1 MNVRF
6 CAPLFYLA
14 EEDAAPLSRL
24 TLTMDGRRRL
34 KRDGEVREGEG
45 RRRIRRQKIG
55 DEGGGEKE
63 YSAEERELKDR

>member
-1 MNVRF
+1 
-6 CAPLFYLA
+6 
-14 EEDAAPLSRL
+14 
-24 TLTMDGRRRL
+24 MDGRRRL